1 MRFHYY
7 DADFAFFW
15 EVDNVLIG
23 QSFCDPVGGGLLV
36 GTVGR
41 TLDDAGVV
49 GARVSN
55 VSAPQERGT
64 SVATSAD
71 PALPDGFYWLFSRA
85 EGASTFEA
93 TARNYSPQTRQV
105 TVRPDA
111 VTRADFELASGALM
125 VEPTELDTELVLGEQ
140 DFAEL
145 SVTNTGDA
153 EVSLEITEAGGG
165 FTLADGSMSMTSLQD
180 LTSAAGA
187 EPVSVPVDASYAAL
201 GAAAQAPTE
210 SESRLLGIGTQEEP
224 WVDLPELP
232 EATLDSGLVS
242 LDGRWYS
249 VGGNRELGATDAVWV
264 YDPAAMEWIA
274 AAPLPEAVAA
284 PAVAVVQDTIVAV
297 GGWTDTDVTAATWI
311 YDPAEDSWTAGADA
325 PVAAS
330 AQAHAVHDGQVYV
343 VGGCSTN
350 DCVPMLSTVT
360 AYDLGTDS
368 WIELGDYPEQAAF
381 GACSSLSGSLYCAG
395 GVNSSS
401 ELSAT
406 YAMDDDGMGWTEVSP
421 APATVWGAASAGA
434 DDLLILNG
442 GIQDGDLSNAT
453 WAYDAATD
461 EWLALPAS
469 RTTAYRGAGAC
480 GFVRVGGLDANFEIT
495 DAAELLPGLDACNT
509 GGGMDVPWL
518 SAEPTTAGLAPG
530 ESVSVGVTTDGA
542 VPQPG
547 VYTAALRIAADVP
560 EGAVRVPV
568 TMTAL
573 PPAAW
578 GKLLGSVLGA
588 DCEGEQ
594 QPLADAGVLVDPT
607 SVPDFPGWY
616 LRTDTTG
623 DFATWFD
630 SRVGSVDVTATK
642 DGYRPGRQDGVQVP
656 RGGAV
661 RTDFSLLLGSC
672 ALDPGPIVTAVERLA
687 GADRYLTAVEVSS
700 QFDAGVPAVYLATG
714 AQFPDALG
722 AAARAGSLDVPL
734 LLTRG
739 DRLPAQVRDEIRRL
753 APEHVYVLGGSRAV
767 ADDTLDQ
774 VQDAVPQAR
783 VRRVGGKDRYET
795 ASLVAGQFAA
805 ADTVFV
811 ATGENYPDALA
822 GAAAAGAPERIVVL
836 GGEAALSE
844 QVQQDL
850 AAYATLEQIAGAD
863 RYETA
868 VLLAADTETAA
879 QVLLASGENWPD
891 GLTGAALAGH
901 LSGPLSSP
909 GPRRSRR

>member
-1 MRFHYY
+1 M
-7 DADFAFFW
+7 
-15 EVDNVLIG
+15 
-23 QSFCDPVGGGLLV
+23 
-36 GTVGR
+36 
-41 TLDDAGVV
+41 
-49 GARVSN
+49 
-55 VSAPQERGT
+55 
-64 SVATSAD
+64 
-71 PALPDGFYWLFSRA
+71 
-85 EGASTFEA
+85 
-93 TARNYSPQTRQV
+93 
-105 TVRPDA
+105 
-111 VTRADFELASGALM
+111 
-125 VEPTELDTELVLGEQ
+125 
-140 DFAEL
+140 
-145 SVTNTGDA
+145 
-153 EVSLEITEAGGG
+153 
-165 FTLADGSMSMTSLQD
+165 
-180 LTSAAGA
+180 
-187 EPVSVPVDASYAAL
+187 
-201 GAAAQAPTE
+201 
-210 SESRLLGIGTQEEP
+210 
-224 WVDLPELP
+224 
-232 EATLDSGLVS
+232 
-242 LDGRWYS
+242 
-249 VGGNRELGATDAVWV
+249 
-264 YDPAAMEWIA
+264 
-274 AAPLPEAVAA
+274 
-284 PAVAVVQDTIVAV
+284 
-297 GGWTDTDVTAATWI
+297 
-311 YDPAEDSWTAGADA
+311 
-325 PVAAS
+325 
-330 AQAHAVHDGQVYV
+330 
-343 VGGCSTN
+343 
-350 DCVPMLSTVT
+350 
-360 AYDLGTDS
+360 
-368 WIELGDYPEQAAF
+368 
-381 GACSSLSGSLYCAG
+381 
-395 GVNSSS
+395 
-401 ELSAT
+401 
-406 YAMDDDGMGWTEVSP
+406 
-421 APATVWGAASAGA
+421 
-434 DDLLILNG
+434 
-442 GIQDGDLSNAT
+442 
-453 WAYDAATD
+453 
-461 EWLALPAS
+461 
-469 RTTAYRGAGAC
+469 
-480 GFVRVGGLDANFEIT
+480 
-495 DAAELLPGLDACNT
+495 
-509 GGGMDVPWL
+509 
-518 SAEPTTAGLAPG
+518 
-530 ESVSVGVTTDGA
+530 
-542 VPQPG
+542 
-547 VYTAALRIAADVP
+547 
-560 EGAVRVPV
+560 RVPV

-734 LLTRG
+734 LLTPG

-822 GAAAAGAPERIVVL
+822 GAAAAGAQEGPLLLVRHDTVPDSVDAELARLAPERIVVL

-901 LSGPLSSP
+901 LSGPLVFTRTQTVP
-909 GPRRSRR
+909 PVTFEALERWDPATIWVLGGERAVAPDVMEQLARLR